1 MGWNTRGIVVGV
13 ALAGLL
19 IGATAGCGSTPDVTI
34 EASPGHGP
42 DSLPDGITVSGV
54 GEVHGTPDTL
64 TATVSVSVKRGDVG
78 TAVADN
84 AAAANAVIDAAKD
97 AGIDEA
103 DIQTQNYSVNQEWR
117 YPDGGSPVADGYR
130 VTNSVVV
137 RITEL
142 ETAGSVIDAVLAAG
156 GDDVSLNTV
165 AFTLEEDGPALEA
178 ARQAAFED
186 AQAKA
191 KQYAE
196 LSGQGLSGAEA
207 ISDVNVE
214 AERFSYVGAAVAMEA
229 ATSTTPIEGGQV
241 TTRVTVNARFGIG

>member
-1 MGWNTRGIVVGV
+1 MRFNRRGLAGM
-13 ALAGLL
+13 ALAGVL
-19 IGATAGCGSTPDVTI
+19 ITGAAACGSSPDVTI

-42 DSLPDGITVSGV
+42 DSLPDGITVSGE
-54 GEVHGTPDTL
+54 GEVNGKPDTL

-84 AAAANAVIDAAKD
+84 AVVATAVIDAAK
-97 AGIDEA
+97 ASGIAEEDV
-103 DIQTQNYSVNQEWR
+103 QTQNYSVNQEWR
-117 YPDGGSPVADGYR
+117 YPEGGSPVPDGYR

-142 ETAGSVIDAVLAAG
+142 ETAGTVIDAVLAAG

-186 AQAKA
+186 AQTKA
-191 KQYAE
+191 EQYAE
-196 LSGQGLSGAEA
+196 LSGQGLAGAEA
-207 ISDVNVE
+207 ISDVMVQ
-214 AERFSYVGAAVAMEA
+214 AEPFSYVGAAVAMDA
-229 ATSTTPIEGGQV
+229 ATSTPIEAGVV